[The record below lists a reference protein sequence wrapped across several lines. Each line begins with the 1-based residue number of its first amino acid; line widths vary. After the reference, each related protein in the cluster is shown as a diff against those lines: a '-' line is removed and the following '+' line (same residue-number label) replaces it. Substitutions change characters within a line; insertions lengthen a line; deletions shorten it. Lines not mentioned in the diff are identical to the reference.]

1 MRLYLQNIVE
11 EISFENLP
19 EKWQGFDFTRFS
31 KDKTLFDFQRQALQ
45 NALKGLWL
53 YYSPLQKGWQS
64 DGLTGYLNTPPLRDT
79 PLREGNFLKHRL
91 FKLYQNNDF
100 LENFDYDLKKREGKK
115 TAKYLLEYDK
125 DYPAVDSKIPF
136 AHFINRMSFWMATG
150 SGKTLV
156 IVKLI
161 ELLGRLIADK
171 ELPTGDI
178 LFLAHRDDLLDQ
190 FKNHIEE
197 FNSFNFDTKITLKSL
212 KDYESVKRENALALS
227 KNEITVFYYRSD
239 LISDEHKEKIVN
251 FKNYDNGGQWY
262 ILLDEAH
269 KGDKEDSKRQILYS
283 ILSRNGFL
291 FNFSATFTDPRD
303 FVTCA
308 FNFNL
313 SKFVEDGY
321 GKHIYVSSAEIRAF
335 RGRGD
340 FSPIEKQKIV
350 LKTLLLLTYI
360 NKYFEKI
367 REVVNTPSAHSP
379 LQKGWQAKPDGVFAD
394 TPLQKGNSP
403 SVKGWQS
410 DRIDGVVLYHRPLLL
425 TLVNSVDV
433 EKSDLELFFRELEK
447 VARNEIRADLLEE
460 AKNELIQEFS
470 DNAKFVFEELD
481 CVINAGL
488 VSKLDYEDILK
499 YVLNANTPG
508 NIEVLKIPG
517 NRQELIFRL
526 MTAEKPFAL
535 IKIGD
540 ISGWLNDKLEGYE
553 INESFENE
561 SYFKAINRDDS
572 DINVLMGSRSFY
584 EGWDSNRP
592 NLILF
597 VNIGVGSDAKKFVL
611 QSVGRGVRIEPLKN
625 QRRRFLNLYNEMTT
639 PRQASPDT
647 PLQEGNTPTR
657 LHRATPLQEG
667 NIEELFEKVKN
678 LILPMESLF
687 VFGTKAENL
696 KEIIATLKAEKQD
709 KNLGDAFI
717 LNPEAYKHTLL
728 VPVYK
733 TAERIFAEEK
743 DPQKYPI
750 SREDFDITS
759 QFYGFLGDK
768 IALAKYDCEVK
779 VLKKAKESFKEKERY
794 YDFSEKNSLFEP
806 ELILDRIFDYL
817 GVKNKEF
824 DKFKELENEIVHFKK
839 VRFTDGEKY
848 EEIKRKIE
856 EIRHYPERQ
865 KELDKQYGKIPRKE
879 FERQMT
885 LFEQAGNFEIKS
897 QKIKIKYLANHYY
910 LPVIVSETEKIDYIN
925 HIINVESEVIF
936 VEQLE
941 EYLTKPDNVFTHF
954 DWWMFSKL
962 DQTLD
967 EVFIPYYN
975 PKENNIANFKPDFIF
990 WAQKGKRYLVLF
1002 VDPKGTEHADGYRKI
1017 DGYSRI
1023 FEIEKNGQKQSRDFS
1038 YNGFTINTKLLL
1050 KPRRGIAEVLE
1061 NYKQYWF
1068 DNFDDFAR
1076 KIS

>member
-1 MRLYLQNIVE
+1 
-11 EISFENLP
+11 
-19 EKWQGFDFTRFS
+19 
-31 KDKTLFDFQRQALQ
+31 
-45 NALKGLWL
+45 
-53 YYSPLQKGWQS
+53 
-64 DGLTGYLNTPPLRDT
+64 
-79 PLREGNFLKHRL
+79 
-91 FKLYQNNDF
+91 
-100 LENFDYDLKKREGKK
+100 
-115 TAKYLLEYDK
+115 
-125 DYPAVDSKIPF
+125 
-136 AHFINRMSFWMATG
+136 MSFWMATG
-150 SGKTLV
+150 SGKTLI

-161 ELLGRLIADK
+161 ELLGKLIAKK
-171 ELPTGDI
+171 ELPARDI

-190 FKNHIEE
+190 FKNHVEE
-197 FNSFNFDTKITLKSL
+197 FNSFNFDTKINLKNL
-212 KDYESVKRENALALS
+212 RDYESVKRENALPFA

-251 FKNYDNGGQWY
+251 FQNYDNGGRWY

-269 KGDKEDSKRQILYS
+269 KGDKEDSKRQVLYS

-303 FVTCA
+303 FAICA

-313 SKFVEDGY
+313 SRFVEEGY
-321 GKHIYVSSAEIRAF
+321 GKHIYVSSAEISAF

-350 LKTLLLLTYI
+350 LKALLLLTYI

-367 REVVNTPSAHSP
+367 RKVN
-379 LQKGWQAKPDGVFAD
+379 
-394 TPLQKGNSP
+394 NS
-403 SVKGWQS
+403 
-410 DRIDGVVLYHRPLLL
+410 LYHRPLLL
-425 TLVNSVDV
+425 TLVNSVAV
-433 EKSDLELFFRELEK
+433 EDSDLELFFRELEK
-447 VARNEIRADLLEE
+447 VAKNEVRADLLKKAKEE
-460 AKNELIQEFS
+460 LVQEFR
-470 DNAKFVFEELD
+470 DNATFVFEELE
-481 CVINAGL
+481 CVINADL
-488 VSKLDYEDILK
+488 VSKLDYNDILK

-508 NIEVLKIPG
+508 KIEVLKIPG

-526 MTAEKPFAL
+526 MTADKPFAL
-535 IKIGD
+535 IKIGA
-540 ISGWLNDKLEGYE
+540 ISGWLKDKLDNYE

-561 SYFKAINRDDS
+561 SYFRRINRDDS

-592 NLILF
+592 NLLLF

-611 QSVGRGVRIEPLKN
+611 QSVGRGVRIEPQKY
-625 QRRRFLNLYNEMTT
+625 QRKRLQNLLNAKVVKE
-639 PRQASPDT
+639 Q
-647 PLQEGNTPTR
+647 
-657 LHRATPLQEG
+657 
-667 NIEELFEKVKN
+667 LFEEVKN
-678 LILPMESLF
+678 LILPIESLF
-687 VFGTKAENL
+687 VFGTNAENL

-717 LNPEAYKHTLL
+717 LNPEAQKHTLL
-728 VPVYK
+728 VPVYR

-743 DPQKYPI
+743 DPQKYPV
-750 SREDFDITS
+750 SREDFNITS
-759 QFYGFLGDK
+759 QFYEFLGDK
-768 IALAKYDCEVK
+768 VAVAKYDCEVK
-779 VLKKAKESFKEKERY
+779 VLKKAKESFTDKERY
-794 YDFSEKNSLFEP
+794 YDFSERNSLFEP

-817 GVKNKEF
+817 GVKSREF
-824 DKFKELENEIVHFKK
+824 EKFKELEDEIVHFKK
-839 VRFTDGEKY
+839 VRFSDGEKY

-856 EIRHYPERQ
+856 EVRHYPERQ

-885 LFEQAGNFEIKS
+885 LFEQAGNFEMKN
-897 QKIKIKYLANHYY
+897 QKITIKYLANHYY
-910 LPVIVSETEKIDYIN
+910 LPVIVSETEKIDYLN
-925 HIINVESEVIF
+925 HIINVDSEVKF

-941 EYLTKPDNVFTHF
+941 EYLAKPDNVFTQF

-967 EVFIPYYN
+967 KVLIPYYN

-990 WAQKGKRYLVLF
+990 WAQKGKRYLILF

-1023 FEIEKNGQKQSRDFS
+1023 FEIGEQKQSKDFS

-1061 NYKQYWF
+1061 NYKRYWF
-1068 DNFDDFAR
+1068 DNFIDFAG

>member
-1 MRLYLQNIVE
+1 MRLYLQNIVDD
-11 EISFENLP
+11 ISFENLP
-19 EKWQGFDFTRFS
+19 EKWQAFDFARFS
-31 KDKTLFDFQRQALQ
+31 KDKTLFDFQKQGLQ
-45 NALKGLWL
+45 NALKALWF
-53 YYSPLQKGWQS
+53 YFKDKKADKQ
-64 DGLTGYLNTPPLRDT
+64 D
-79 PLREGNFLKHRL
+79 L
-91 FKLYQNNDF
+91 FTHYQANGF
-100 LENFDYDLKKREGKK
+100 TENFDYDLKKREGKK

-125 DYPAVDSKIPF
+125 DYPATDSKIPF

-150 SGKTLV
+150 SGKTLI

-161 ELLGRLIADK
+161 ELLGKLIAKK
-171 ELPTGDI
+171 ELPARDI

-190 FKNHIEE
+190 FKNHVEE
-197 FNSFNFDTKITLKSL
+197 FNSFNFDTKINLKNL
-212 KDYESVKRENALALS
+212 RDYESVKRENALPFA

-251 FKNYDNGGQWY
+251 FQNYDNGGQWY

-303 FVTCA
+303 FATCA

-313 SKFVEDGY
+313 SRFVEEGY
-321 GKHIYVSSAEIRAF
+321 GKHIYVSSAEISAF

-367 REVVNTPSAHSP
+367 RKVN
-379 LQKGWQAKPDGVFAD
+379 
-394 TPLQKGNSP
+394 NS
-403 SVKGWQS
+403 
-410 DRIDGVVLYHRPLLL
+410 LYHHPLLL

-433 EKSDLELFFRELEK
+433 EESDLELFFRELEK
-447 VARNEIRADLLEE
+447 VAKNEVRADLLKRAKEE
-460 AKNELIQEFS
+460 LVQEFR
-470 DNAKFVFEELD
+470 DNVKFMFEDLE
-481 CVINAGL
+481 CVINADL
-488 VSKLDYEDILK
+488 VSKLDYKDILK

-508 NIEVLKIPG
+508 KIEVLKIPG

-526 MTAEKPFAL
+526 MTADKPFAL

-540 ISGWLNDKLEGYE
+540 ISGWLKDKLDNYE

-592 NLILF
+592 NLLLF

-611 QSVGRGVRIEPLKN
+611 QSVGRGVRIEPQKY
-625 QRRRFLNLYNEMTT
+625 QRKRLQNLLNAKVVKE
-639 PRQASPDT
+639 Q
-647 PLQEGNTPTR
+647 
-657 LHRATPLQEG
+657 
-667 NIEELFEKVKN
+667 LFEKVKN
-678 LILPMESLF
+678 LILPIESLF
-687 VFGTKAENL
+687 VFGTNAENL

-717 LNPEAYKHTLL
+717 LNPEAQKHTLL
-728 VPVYK
+728 VPVYR

-743 DPQKYPI
+743 DPQKYPV
-750 SREDFDITS
+750 SREDFNITS
-759 QFYGFLGDK
+759 QFYEFLGDK
-768 IALAKYDCEVK
+768 VAVAKYDCEVK
-779 VLKKAKESFKEKERY
+779 VLKKAKESFTDKERY
-794 YDFSEKNSLFEP
+794 YDFSERNSLFEP

-817 GVKNKEF
+817 GVKSREF
-824 DKFKELENEIVHFKK
+824 EKFKELEDEIVHFKK
-839 VRFTDGEKY
+839 VRFSDGEKY

-856 EIRHYPERQ
+856 EVRHYPERQ

-885 LFEQAGNFEIKS
+885 LFEQAGNFEMKN
-897 QKIKIKYLANHYY
+897 QKITIKYLANHYY
-910 LPVIVSETEKIDYIN
+910 LPVIVSETEKIDYLN
-925 HIINVESEVIF
+925 HIINVDSEVKF

-941 EYLTKPDNVFTHF
+941 EYLAKPDNVFTQF

-967 EVFIPYYN
+967 KVLIPYYN

-990 WAQKGKRYLVLF
+990 WAQKGKRYLILF

-1017 DGYSRI
+1017 DGFSRI
-1023 FEIEKNGQKQSRDFS
+1023 FEIGEQKQSRDFS

-1061 NYKQYWF
+1061 NYKRYWF
-1068 DNFDDFAR
+1068 DNFVDFAG

>member
-1 MRLYLQNIVE
+1 MSKLYLQNIVDD
-11 EISFENLP
+11 ISFENFP
-19 EKWQGFDFTRFS
+19 AKWQGFDFSRFS
-31 KDKTLFDFQRQALQ
+31 KDKTLFDFQKQGLQ

-53 YYSPLQKGWQS
+53 YFKDKKADKQS
-64 DGLTGYLNTPPLRDT
+64 FFN
-79 PLREGNFLKHRL
+79 
-91 FKLYQNNDF
+91 LYQANDF
-100 LENFDYDLKKREGKK
+100 SENFDYDLKKREGKK

-125 DYPAVDSKIPF
+125 DYPAEDSKIPF
-136 AHFINRMSFWMATG
+136 AYFINRMSFWMATG
-150 SGKTLV
+150 SGKTLI

-161 ELLGRLIADK
+161 ELLGKLISEK
-171 ELPTGDI
+171 ELPARDI

-190 FKNHIEE
+190 FKNHVEE
-197 FNSFNFDTKITLKSL
+197 FNSFNFDTKINLKNL
-212 KDYESVKRENALALS
+212 RDYESVKRENALPFA

-251 FKNYDNGGQWY
+251 FQNYDNGGRWY

-303 FVTCA
+303 FATCV

-313 SKFVEDGY
+313 SKFVEEGY
-321 GKHIYVSSAEIRAF
+321 GKHIYVSSAEISAF

-367 REVVNTPSAHSP
+367 RKVNSA
-379 LQKGWQAKPDGVFAD
+379 
-394 TPLQKGNSP
+394 
-403 SVKGWQS
+403 
-410 DRIDGVVLYHRPLLL
+410 LYHRPLLL

-433 EKSDLELFFRELEK
+433 EESDLELFFRELEN
-447 VARNEIRADLLEE
+447 VAKNVIRADLLKK
-460 AKNELIQEFS
+460 AKEDLLQEFR
-470 DNAKFVFEELD
+470 DNAKFVFEELE
-481 CVINAGL
+481 CVINADL
-488 VSKLDYEDILK
+488 VSKLDYKDILK

-508 NIEVLKIPG
+508 KIEVLKIPG
-517 NRQELIFRL
+517 NRNELIFRL

-540 ISGWLNDKLEGYE
+540 ISGWLKDKLEGYE

-561 SYFKAINRDDS
+561 SYFKRINRDDS

-592 NLILF
+592 NLLLF

-611 QSVGRGVRIEPLKN
+611 QSVGRGVRIEPQKY
-625 QRRRFLNLYNEMTT
+625 QRKRLQNLLNAKVVKE
-639 PRQASPDT
+639 Q
-647 PLQEGNTPTR
+647 
-657 LHRATPLQEG
+657 
-667 NIEELFEKVKN
+667 LFEKVKN
-678 LILPMESLF
+678 LILPIESLF
-687 VFGTKAENL
+687 VFGTNAENL

-717 LNPEAYKHTLL
+717 LNPEAQKYPLL

-743 DPQKYPI
+743 DPQKYPV
-750 SREDFDITS
+750 SRDDFDITS
-759 QFYGFLGDK
+759 QFYKFLGDK
-768 IALAKYDCEVK
+768 VAVAKYDCEVK
-779 VLKKAKESFKEKERY
+779 VLKKAKESFAEKNKNRY
-794 YDFSEKNSLFEP
+794 YTLGKDEPSLFEP
-806 ELILDRIFDYL
+806 ELILKRIFDYL
-817 GVKNKEF
+817 GVKSREF
-824 DKFKELENEIVHFKK
+824 EKFKELENEIVHFKK
-839 VRFTDGEKY
+839 VRFSDGEKY
-848 EEIKRKIE
+848 NKILE
-856 EIRHYPERQ
+856 AIGKVKNYPQ
-865 KELDKQYGKIPRKE
+865 KETKEKEIDEE
-879 FERQMT
+879 FERTKNKEKYKSAIRQ
-885 LFEQAGNFEIKS
+885 LELDFQPEINYDKL
-897 QKIKIKYLANHYY
+897 KIKYLANHYY
-910 LPVIVSETEKIDYIN
+910 LPMIVSETEKIDYLN
-925 HIINVESEVIF
+925 HIINVDSEIKF
-936 VEQLE
+936 IEQLE
-941 EYLTKPDNVFTHF
+941 EYLARPDNLFTQF

-967 EVFIPYYN
+967 EVLIPYYN

-990 WAQKGKRYLVLF
+990 WAQKGKRYLILF

-1023 FEIEKNGQKQSRDFS
+1023 FEIGEQKQSKDFS

-1061 NYKQYWF
+1061 NYKRYWF
-1068 DNFDDFAR
+1068 DNFDDFAD

>member
-1 MRLYLQNIVE
+1 MSKLYLQNIIDD
-11 EISFENLP
+11 ISFENLP
-19 EKWQGFDFTRFS
+19 AKWQGFDFARFS
-31 KDKTLFDFQRQALQ
+31 KDKTLFDFQKQGLQ

-53 YYSPLQKGWQS
+53 YFKDKKADKQ
-64 DGLTGYLNTPPLRDT
+64 N
-79 PLREGNFLKHRL
+79 L
-91 FKLYQNNDF
+91 FSYYQANDF
-100 LENFDYDLKKREGKK
+100 TENFDYDLKKREGKK

-125 DYPAVDSKIPF
+125 DYPAADSKIPF

-150 SGKTLV
+150 SGKTLI

-161 ELLGRLIADK
+161 ELLGNLIAEK
-171 ELPTGDI
+171 ELPARDI

-190 FKNHIEE
+190 FKNHVEE
-197 FNSFNFDTKITLKSL
+197 FNSFNFETKINLKNL
-212 KDYESVKRENALALS
+212 REYESVKRENALPFV

-251 FKNYDNGGQWY
+251 FQNYDNGGRWY

-303 FVTCA
+303 FATCA

-313 SKFVEDGY
+313 SRFVEEGY
-321 GKHIYVSSAEIRAF
+321 GKHIYVSSAEISAF
-335 RGRGD
+335 RGQGD

-367 REVVNTPSAHSP
+367 RQVNN
-379 LQKGWQAKPDGVFAD
+379 L
-394 TPLQKGNSP
+394 
-403 SVKGWQS
+403 
-410 DRIDGVVLYHRPLLL
+410 LYHHPLLL

-433 EKSDLELFFRELEK
+433 EESDLELFFRELEK
-447 VARNEIRADLLEE
+447 VAKNEIRADLLKKAKEE
-460 AKNELIQEFS
+460 LVQEFRDHS
-470 DNAKFVFEELD
+470 TFEFEELD
-481 CVINAGL
+481 CVVNADL
-488 VSKLDYEDILK
+488 ISKLDYKDILK
-499 YVLNANTPG
+499 YVLNAKTPG

-517 NRQELIFRL
+517 NRNELIFRL

-540 ISGWLNDKLEGYE
+540 ISGWLKDKLEGYE
-553 INESFENE
+553 INESFQNE
-561 SYFKAINRDDS
+561 SYFRRINRDDS

-597 VNIGVGSDAKKFVL
+597 VNIGVGNDAKKFVL
-611 QSVGRGVRIEPLKN
+611 QSVGRGVRIEPQKN
-625 QRRRFLNLYNEMTT
+625 KRKRILNLFNAVPKEINEEIF
-639 PRQASPDT
+639 D
-647 PLQEGNTPTR
+647 
-657 LHRATPLQEG
+657 
-667 NIEELFEKVKN
+667 KVKN
-678 LILPMESLF
+678 DVLPLETLF
-687 VFGTKAENL
+687 IFGTNSENL
-696 KEIIATLKAEKQD
+696 KGIIATLQEEKQD
-709 KNLGDAFI
+709 KNLGDEFI
-717 LNPEAYKHTLL
+717 LNPEVLKHLLL

-733 TAERIFAEEK
+733 DSERIFAEEK
-743 DPQKYPI
+743 KPQKYSI
-750 SREDFDITS
+750 SSKDFGLTK
-759 QFYGFLGDK
+759 QFYRFLGDK
-768 IALAKYDCEVK
+768 IALAKYDCEIK
-779 VLKKAKESFKEKERY
+779 VLKKTKESFAEKERY
-794 YDFSEKNSLFEP
+794 YDLSEKNSLNEP

-817 GVKNKEF
+817 GVKSKELE
-824 DKFKELENEIVHFKK
+824 KFKELENEIVHFKK
-839 VRFTDGEKY
+839 VRFSDGEKY

-856 EIRHYPERQ
+856 EVRHFPERQ

-885 LFEQAGNFEIKS
+885 LFEQAENFEMKN
-897 QKIKIKYLANHYY
+897 QKISIKYLANHYY
-910 LPVIVSETEKIDYIN
+910 LPVIVSETEKIDYLN
-925 HIINVESEVIF
+925 HIINVDSEVRFI
-936 VEQLE
+936 EQLE
-941 EYLTKPDNVFTHF
+941 EYLAQSENIFSQF

-967 EVFIPYYN
+967 EVLIPYYN
-975 PKENNIANFKPDFIF
+975 PKENTIANFKPDFIF
-990 WAQKGKRYLVLF
+990 WAQKGKRYLILF

-1023 FEIEKNGQKQSRDFS
+1023 FETGEQKESINFS

-1061 NYKQYWF
+1061 NYKRYWF
-1068 DNFDDFAR
+1068 DNFVDFAT
-1076 KIS
+1076 KVNSISN